1 MTGSGASRAPHTPGT
16 PTVVALPG
24 TGSDADFASRAFAGT
39 GLPVIAVDPG
49 EDGLVSGYRAA
60 LDGAAAEGVPI
71 LAAGISI
78 GACVALQWAIENP
91 DSCAGVLAALP
102 PWLGDPATAPA
113 AHSALLTLDLLRG
126 HGLEATID
134 QMAAGTPPWLAAE
147 LSRSWRATASRLER
161 LLAEAA
167 SFTAPTAEVV
177 AALRVPLA
185 ITATSDD
192 PVHPIE
198 VALAWRESAPYA
210 TLSEIT
216 LADLGADP
224 SILGRTTVV
233 GWRSI
238 TAP

>member
-1 MTGSGASRAPHTPGT
+1 MTGSGASRSPHTPGE

-24 TGSDADFASRAFAGT
+24 TGSDADFAARAFAGT
-39 GLPVIAVDPG
+39 NLSVIAVDPG
-49 EDGLVSGYRAA
+49 EGGLVRGYREA
-60 LDGAAAEGVPI
+60 LDDAAAECGPI
-71 LAAGISI
+71 LVAGISI

-91 DSCAGVLAALP
+91 TRCAGVLAALP

-126 HGLEATID
+126 RGLEATID
-134 QMAAGTPPWLAAE
+134 EMAAGSPAWLAAE
-147 LSRSWRATASRLER
+147 LSRSWRATAGRLES

-167 SFTAPTAEVV
+167 SFCAPTAEAV

-185 ITATSDD
+185 ITATIDD
-192 PVHPIE
+192 PVHPVE
-198 VALAWRESAPYA
+198 VALTWRRSAPLA

-224 SILGRTTVV
+224 SILGRTTVS
-233 GWRSI
+233 GWRSL
-238 TAP
+238 TAT